1 MNKFNAQ
8 IKSISFW
15 TETRHNN
22 FQNDEK
28 ENKRLQD
35 QLLNTCYQLS
45 LENGIFSLDVTDQCF
60 YPNFLE
66 SETGYIPKNVVVEVE
81 GLDQEKVITENWQ
94 PMRFSEEELKECE
107 KETGKIFPRP
117 FNYPEDFRFISKCI
131 FQPKEVN

>member
-8 IKSISFW
+8 IKSISFY
-15 TETRHNN
+15 TESRWNN

-28 ENKRLQD
+28 VNKKLQD

-45 LENGIFSLDVTDQCF
+45 LEKGNFCLYVTDQCF

-81 GLDQEKVITENWQ
+81 GLDQEQVITENWQ
-94 PMRFSEEELKECE
+94 PHRFTEEEMEWFE
-107 KETGKIFPRP
+107 KDTGKIHPP
-117 FNYPEDFRFISKCI
+117 NYPEDFRFISKCI
-131 FQPKEVN
+131 FQPKEAN